1 MVGEVTLHQRRHQQ
15 ILGDDI
21 PLRLGLGK
29 SLVQPGL
36 LLPAEQRAARV
47 TQVAARG
54 GDNMPLVAAIGRDAR
69 LLGTVLATVEHME
82 TRKLAVIQAPVDAHV
97 RPLRHAAGT
106 QGHVFVKR
114 LVRRGPLLEKL
125 RHRHLRVL
133 GPAVGV
139 VILYFVIVPGYDA
152 GSRGVQG
159 LQVWIS
165 LVQCVAVAV
174 ITQALRIA
182 AAVRTKHL
190 ARIRSIGTV
199 VNIITEEKHQVR
211 LLGGKVSVGAEIAT
225 FPVRAGH
232 KPQPGRGHGLQRRHR
247 ARLAH
252 RALRTEPFKLVPIRP
267 IRRQPRHFDM
277 HCVSETRRRQYF
289 ALLHN
294 ARHRRIAGHPPTQR
308 HRATQAA
315 TAIRG
320 VEQRRQA
327 RPDHKAIWQRVTGSH
342 AEGER
347 IIHPG
352 TARKRAENRKRGSDR
367 QPAKDPAPAV
377 VHFAAHR
384 QRSQSSRTVA
394 NPSMSSYTPFFKNAW
409 RMQPS

>member
-1 MVGEVTLHQRRHQQ
+1 
-15 ILGDDI
+15 
-21 PLRLGLGK
+21 
-29 SLVQPGL
+29 
-36 LLPAEQRAARV
+36 
-47 TQVAARG
+47 
-54 GDNMPLVAAIGRDAR
+54 MPLVAAIGRDAR
-69 LLGTVLATVEHME
+69 LLGTVLATVKHME

-139 VILYFVIVPGYDA
+139 VILYLVIVPGHDA
-152 GSRGVQG
+152 GGRGVKG
-159 LQVWIS
+159 LQVWIG

-174 ITQALRIA
+174 IAQALRIA
-182 AAVRTKHL
+182 AAVGTKHL
-190 ARIRSIGTV
+190 ARLRRIGTV

-211 LLGGKVSVGAEIAT
+211 LLGGQVSVGAEIAT
-225 FPVRAGH
+225 LPVRAGH
-232 KPQPGRGHGLQRRHR
+232 KAQPGRGHRVQRRHR

-289 ALLHN
+289 APLHN
-294 ARHRRIAGHPPTQR
+294 ARHRRIAGHPPTHR

-315 TAIRG
+315 TAIRSI
-320 VEQRRQA
+320 EQRRQA
-327 RPDHKAIWQRVTGSH
+327 RPDHKAIRQRVAGSH
-342 AEGER
+342 AKGKR

-352 TARKRAENRKRGSDR
+352 TARKRAENRKRRGNR
-367 QPAKDPAPAV
+367 QPAEDPAPAV
-377 VHFAAHR
+377 VDLAAHR